1 VTGRPPVH
9 LASRVPQALRTLL
22 RRPELGVAA
31 GAVATW
37 AVFAVA
43 AGAPFRSA
51 AGTAAFLN
59 AAAPLGILAVAVALL
74 MIAGEFDL
82 SVGSLVGAA
91 GMLLMLLTMEAGW
104 PLWPA
109 VAATAAFCAAVG
121 LVNGWLVIR
130 TGLPSFIVT
139 LATLFI
145 LRGLAIAVPRA
156 VTGRTQISG
165 LDGTAGYDVA
175 RAVFAADIGLFRISI
190 AWWIALA
197 ALGTWVLLR
206 TRAGNWIFAAGG
218 GPEAARNLGVPVA
231 RVKVSLFVT
240 TALAAGLVAV
250 IQAVRF
256 TGADALRGEMQ
267 EFRAIIAA
275 VIGGTL
281 LTGGYGSAVGAVFGA
296 LIFGMVRQGIVITG
310 IDADWFQ
317 VILGALL
324 LGAVLFNQAA
334 RRRLAERGRD
344 ATPAASGGV
353 RTPGPSESAAP
364 SDGLPGPG
372 SRSSGVGSREA
383 ADIAS
388 VLAARG
394 VTRRFGRV
402 TALEDVTIELHAG
415 RVTCLLGDNGAGKST
430 LIKVLAGVHPP
441 SEGRVEL
448 AGAPVALAS
457 PRDAHR
463 RGVATV
469 YQDLA
474 VIPLMD
480 VWRNF
485 WLGRER
491 TVGRGPLRR
500 LDVAACRSATREAL
514 AAFAI
519 GVEDVDR
526 PLGTL
531 SGGERQSVAIARAV
545 HEGARVLIL
554 DEPTAALGVRQAG
567 LVLDR
572 VRRVRDAGVAV
583 LLVTHNP
590 RDALEVGDAF
600 VVLRHGRVSARLRRE
615 EADLGRLVTLMSGRA
630 GDPGTFSEPVR

>member
-1 VTGRPPVH
+1 VTPLR
-9 LASRVPQALRTLL
+9 ALF
-22 RRPELGVAA
+22 RRPEIGVAG
-31 GAVATW
+31 GAMATW
-37 AVFAVA
+37 AVFAIA
-43 AGAPFRSA
+43 AGAPFRSL

-82 SVGSLVGAA
+82 SVGSLIGAA
-91 GMLLMLLTMEAGW
+91 GMLLMLLTAESGW
-104 PLWPA
+104 PLGPA
-109 VAATAAFCAAVG
+109 IAATAALCVGVG

-139 LATLFI
+139 LASLFI

-156 VTGRTQISG
+156 VTGRTQLSG
-165 LDGTAGYDVA
+165 LRDVAGYPAA
-175 RAVFAADIGLFRISI
+175 RTLMASDIGPFRVSI
-190 AWWIALA
+190 LWWIGLA
-197 ALGTWVLLR
+197 AVATWILHR
-206 TRAGNWIFAAGG
+206 TRSGNWIFAAGG

-231 RVKVSLFVT
+231 RVKISLFVT

-250 IQAVRF
+250 LQAVRF
-256 TGADALRGEMQ
+256 AGADALRGELQ

-317 VILGALL
+317 VILGVLL
-324 LGAVLFNQAA
+324 LAAVLFNQAA
-334 RRRLAERGRD
+334 RRRIAERGRPAGRSRGGPD
-344 ATPAASGGV
+344 GHEGSAPEPAAPPGGPRV
-353 RTPGPSESAAP
+353 DAQPTDRVDLAAT
-364 SDGLPGPG
+364 DAGTATRPG
-372 SRSSGVGSREA
+372 SGDPGQRAVLSARS
-383 ADIAS
+383 I
-388 VLAARG
+388 
-394 VTRRFGRV
+394 TRRFGHV
-402 TALEDVTIELHAG
+402 TALADVSLDLYPG

-430 LIKVLAGVHPP
+430 LIKVLSGVYPP
-441 SEGRVEL
+441 SDGTLEL
-448 AGAPVALAS
+448 DGDTVALES

-474 VIPLMD
+474 VIPLMS

-485 WLGRER
+485 WLAREP
-491 TVGRGPLRR
+491 TVGWGPLRR
-500 LDVAACRSATREAL
+500 LDGLACRRSARDAL

-519 GVEDVDR
+519 AIDDVDR

-590 RDALEVGDAF
+590 RDALDVGDAF
-600 VVLRHGRVSARLRRE
+600 VVLRHGRVAARLQRR
-615 EADLGRLVTLMSGRA
+615 EADLATLTSLMAGR
-630 GDPGTFSEPVR
+630 PVG